1 MTSVAPAHRAAP
13 QMTHTPDP
21 AATPEAQAAVSAA
34 DARPARPRLRDQIA
48 ENPLLSLFLG
58 LTLAALTFL
67 GTLTVALLLFTL
79 NDINDGVDSLGERI
93 DGVEVSLGERIDRL
107 EARVDAGFAAQG
119 AHIVETD
126 RKLIALIAHLNAT
139 EAVDAA
145 LEGKLLDGMSLG

>member
-1 MTSVAPAHRAAP
+1 MTAAAPAQRATP
-13 QMTHTPDP
+13 QMTQTPDH
-21 AATPEAQAAVSAA
+21 AATSQA
-34 DARPARPRLRDQIA
+34 DAAASAVEAGPAKPRLRDQMA

-58 LTLAALTFL
+58 LTLAVLTFL

-79 NDINDGVDSLGERI
+79 NDINDGIDSLGERI

-126 RKLIALIAHLNAT
+126 RKLIALITHLNAT

>member
-1 MTSVAPAHRAAP
+1 MTAAAPAQRAAS
-13 QMTHTPDP
+13 QMTHTPDH
-21 AATPEAQAAVSAA
+21 AATSQA
-34 DARPARPRLRDQIA
+34 DAAASAVEAGPAKPRLRDQMA

-58 LTLAALTFL
+58 LTLAVLTFL

-79 NDINDGVDSLGERI
+79 NDINDGIDSLGERI

-126 RKLIALIAHLNAT
+126 RKLIALITHLNAT